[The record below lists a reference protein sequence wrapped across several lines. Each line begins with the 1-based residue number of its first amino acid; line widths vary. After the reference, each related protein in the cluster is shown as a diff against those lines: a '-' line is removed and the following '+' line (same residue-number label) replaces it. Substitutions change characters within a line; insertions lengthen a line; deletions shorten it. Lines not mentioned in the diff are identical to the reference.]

1 VRAFAAADLNVARA
15 ASGLQ
20 VHPNTIRYRLE
31 RIAGETGVDPRTF
44 TGLVELSI
52 RAGID
57 TP

>member
-1 VRAFAAADLNVARA
+1 
-15 ASGLQ
+15 

-31 RIAGETGVDPRTF
+31 RIAGEAGVDPRTF